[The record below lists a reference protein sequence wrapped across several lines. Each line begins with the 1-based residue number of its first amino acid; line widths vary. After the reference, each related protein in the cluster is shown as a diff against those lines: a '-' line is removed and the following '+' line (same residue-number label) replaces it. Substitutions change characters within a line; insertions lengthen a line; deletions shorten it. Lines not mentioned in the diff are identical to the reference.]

1 MVSRQEIQATC
12 DDIVREFAPLQV
24 ILFGSYGYGT
34 PTEDSDVDL
43 LVVMAIPESE
53 TRRQASEIRR
63 SIPHRFPMDLLV
75 RSPEEIAYRLSYN
88 DWFLREITEKG
99 EVLYGTADPWQRALV
114 RCSATCRDPLEKE
127 KDAMNPLT
135 LEWIQKA
142 EGDYTIMHQNYRS
155 SNPIHDAICFHAQ
168 QCIEKYLKAW
178 LQEANIPF
186 TRTHDLERLL
196 SLIIPTLPDWE
207 AWQADF
213 STISEHAVDFR
224 YPGKAAT
231 AADVQDAIRTCV
243 RVRRAVREQLGLPP
257 NVASDDQLLTPD
269 E

>member
-1 MVSRQEIQATC
+1 MVSRQEIPASC

-43 LVVMAIPESE
+43 LVVMTIPESE

-63 SIPHRFPMDLLV
+63 RIPHRFPMDLLV

-99 EVLYGTADPWQRALV
+99 EVLYGTVDPLQRALAGY
-114 RCSATCRDPLEKE
+114 SAIYPGALEMEKE
-127 KDAMNPLT
+127 AMNPLT
-135 LEWIQKA
+135 LEWIRKA
-142 EGDYTIMHQNYRS
+142 EGDYTIMHQNYHS

-178 LQEANIPF
+178 LQETNIPF

-196 SLIIPTLPDWE
+196 SLILPTLPDWE
-207 AWQADF
+207 VWQADF

-224 YPGKAAT
+224 YPGKEAT
-231 AADVQDAIRTCV
+231 ATDVQHAIETCI
-243 RVRRAVREQLGLPP
+243 RVRQAIREQLELPSS
-257 NVASDDQLLTPD
+257 VESDD
-269 E
+269 